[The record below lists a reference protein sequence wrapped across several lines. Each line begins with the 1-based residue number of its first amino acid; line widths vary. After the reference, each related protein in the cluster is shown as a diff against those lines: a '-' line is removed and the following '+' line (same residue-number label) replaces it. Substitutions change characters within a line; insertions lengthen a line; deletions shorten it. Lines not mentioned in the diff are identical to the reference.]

1 MNRRSA
7 YITRFLFVLCLLN
20 TYFPGMA
27 EDRHELEKGR
37 YTLKEIMRKYT
48 RREEMVPMRDGTR
61 LFTVIYEPKDKRG
74 KHPILFHRT
83 PYGST
88 HSPYGDNIIEID
100 RAAWASYIEHNY
112 IIVFQDIRGKN
123 FSEGVFEDMKPLSAP
138 SHDGSLQTDEATDAY
153 DSIDWLVKNTRRNN
167 GNVGMIGISFPG
179 LYVTYASLCGHPALK
194 AVSPQAPVTDWYKG
208 DDAHHNW
215 AFFLLDMVGFLPF
228 YQYIMTA
235 DVQSGKVSKESL
247 RLPEFIRTD
256 AYTDLLKQGALA
268 NFTKAFGDSVKMWNN
283 IVAHPDYDDWWEE
296 RLITRHITDSEL
308 PAVLVV
314 GGLFDAEDCH
324 GAFATYKAYKEQ
336 APSADVFFVE
346 GPWSHGS
353 WPRNQG
359 TFFNDIYFGPQ
370 TTTRWYMDNVEYPFF
385 AYYLEGK
392 GDKPASKARV
402 FDSGALCWREYD
414 EGWPAVGLSGAT
426 PYYMRLDGSI
436 STEKPAEESAAASYV
451 SDPASPV
458 PYSSKP
464 VNYRTEEYMLE
475 DQRNMSFRPDVLSF
489 QTPVLTEPLRLSGEV
504 EAELFVDIS
513 STDADFVVKI
523 IDVFPDGFSYADSL
537 YLDPQAPVGRAL
549 MSGYQMLVR
558 GEIMRGK
565 YRESFREPKPFV
577 PGEVTKVSFTLPDIS
592 HTFLPGHRMMFQI
605 QSSWFPLADRNPQ
618 TFCDIYTCPDSA
630 FQPCRVSIH
639 LDPNAPSSIKLPV
652 VDN

>member
-1 MNRRSA
+1 MNGRFSNIILLLLVFCFLSMSFRS
-7 YITRFLFVLCLLN
+7 N
-20 TYFPGMA
+20 A
-27 EDRHELEKGR
+27 EDRHELEKGK
-37 YTLKEIMRKYT
+37 YTLKEIMKKYT
-48 RREEMVPMRDGTR
+48 RREEMIPMRDGTR
-61 LFTVIYEPKDKRG
+61 LFTVIYEPKDKRE

-100 RAAWASYIEHNY
+100 RAAWVSYIENNY

-123 FSEGVFEDMKPLSAP
+123 FSEGVFEDMKPLSP
-138 SHDGSLQTDEATDAY
+138 LSHDGSVQTDEATDAY
-153 DSIDWLVKNTRRNN
+153 DSIEWLVKNTKRNN

-208 DDAHHNW
+208 DDAHHNG

-228 YQYIMTA
+228 YQYVMTA

-247 RLPEFIRTD
+247 NLPEFIRTD
-256 AYTDLLKQGALA
+256 SYTDLLKLGALT
-268 NFTKAFGDSVKMWNN
+268 NLTKAFGDSVKMWNN

-296 RLITRHITDSEL
+296 RLITNHISDNNL

-314 GGLFDAEDCH
+314 GGLFDAEDCY
-324 GAFATYKAYKEQ
+324 GAFATYKAYKEK

-359 TFFNDIYFGPQ
+359 AFFNDIYFGPE
-370 TTTRWYMDNVEYPFF
+370 TTTQWYMDNVEYPFF

-392 GDKPASKARV
+392 GDKPSKKARV
-402 FDSGALCWREYD
+402 FDSGALRWHEY
-414 EGWPAVGLSGAT
+414 ENGWPAVSLKNAT
-426 PYYMRLDGSI
+426 PYYMRYDGSI
-436 STEKPAEESAAASYV
+436 SVEKPEEASASVTYV

-475 DQRNMSFRPDVLSF
+475 DQRNMSFRPDVISF

-504 EAELFVDIS
+504 EADLYVDIS
-513 STDADFVVKI
+513 ATDADFVVKI

-537 YLDPQAPVGRAL
+537 YLVPQAPSNRAL

-565 YRESFREPKPFV
+565 YRESFRSPIPFK
-577 PGEVTKVSFTLPDIS
+577 PGEVTKVSFTLPDVS
-592 HTFLPGHRMMFQI
+592 HTFMPGHRLMFQI

-630 FQPCRVSIH
+630 FQPCRISIH
-639 LDPNAPSSIKLPV
+639 VESNAASCVKLPV
-652 VDN
+652 IHY